1 MILEE
6 SFTLSNGVT
15 IPKLGL
21 GTWRIE
27 DGPVAEVVRNAAQ
40 IGYRHF
46 DTAQAYAN
54 EHGVGEGLRG
64 SGTARDEIFVTTK
77 LAAECKSYLE
87 AKERIDGSLRALG
100 LDHIDLMLIHSP
112 QPWSEF
118 REGEHYRE
126 GNLAAWRALEEAYGA
141 GKLRAIGVSNFE
153 RTDLDNLL
161 DNGTV
166 KPMVNQ
172 ILAHVGNTPFDLID
186 YSRSNGMLVE
196 AYSPVAHGA
205 VLNNAEL
212 ASLARKYAVGVPQLC
227 IRYCLQLGLL
237 PLPKTVNPQHMRSN
251 AAVDFVI
258 SDADMAILSARNG
271 TDYGEA
277 SMFPVFGKE
286 RQIEGSSGGWR
297 PDSHHQSVAVRRCP
311 CWQHRPGNAP
321 VRLTRSSRPPH
332 ANVRPR
338 DRA

>member
-6 SFTLSNGVT
+6 TFTLPNGVT

-27 DGPVAEVVRNAAQ
+27 DAAVAQVVRNAAE

-54 EHGVGEGLRG
+54 ERGVGEGLRA
-64 SGTARDEIFVTTK
+64 SGAARDKTFVTTK
-77 LAAECKSYLE
+77 LAAECKTYVE
-87 AKERIDGSLRALG
+87 AKERIDGSLNALG
-100 LDHIDLMLIHSP
+100 LGHIDMMLIHSP

-118 REGEHYRE
+118 RKGEQFDE
-126 GNLAAWRALEEAYGA
+126 GNLEAWRALEEAYGA

-153 RTDLDNLL
+153 RADLDNLF
-161 DNGTV
+161 DNGAV

-172 ILAHVGNTPFDLID
+172 ILVHVGNTPFDLID
-186 YSRSNGMLVE
+186 YSRSKGMLVE

-205 VLNNAEL
+205 VLNSAEL
-212 ASLARKYAVGVPQLC
+212 AALASKYAVGIPQLC

-251 AAVDFVI
+251 AAVDFLI
-258 SDADMAILSARNG
+258 SDADMATLTDAENG
-271 TDYGEA
+271 ADYGEA
-277 SMFPVFGKE
+277 SRFPVFGKK
-286 RQIEGSSGGWR
+286 RQSPAR
-297 PDSHHQSVAVRRCP
+297 
-311 CWQHRPGNAP
+311 
-321 VRLTRSSRPPH
+321 RSSSSTQR
-332 ANVRPR
+332 
-338 DRA
+338 